1 MMNHDNFMEDQH
13 QISSYSNTV
22 EITSVP
28 LIRSDSTATVLL
40 EEVETRKNSFPK
52 RRILTPTSW
61 RSLSL
66 FLRSIQKTSG
76 QFNNNGNVLEK
87 SCEQLT
93 DDDMLFIQDIVNQ
106 CGLDDIRLNGDNLVR
121 LDSDTQ
127 LGQRTLS
134 EFLRFESFDHLMTV
148 LNASNPETRCVSEFT
163 PYLSSS
169 FSELR
174 PVSPEFHSQSYP
186 DPPSTNDIDQSN
198 TNTFDSST
206 NTLNAVEHDHAF
218 LCKRTLTTDSASSSS
233 EPKAKRT
240 KNAKNVNRAGD
251 IKTADDLNYYLER
264 RRKNNAAS
272 RVSRAVRKQKFDE
285 MDKKCDEYCKVNEQ
299 LRTKIS
305 TLEKVNASLK
315 NGLVNNFQRK

>member
-1 MMNHDNFMEDQH
+1 MNHDNFMEDQH

-22 EITSVP
+22 EVTSVP

-40 EEVETRKNSFPK
+40 EEVETRKNSFSK

-76 QFNNNGNVLEK
+76 QFNNSNNTFKISNSTNRINSFLLVPILDGDVLEK

-134 EFLRFESFDHLMTV
+134 EF
-148 LNASNPETRCVSEFT
+148 VSSIT
-163 PYLSSS
+163 
-169 FSELR
+169 
-174 PVSPEFHSQSYP
+174 
-186 DPPSTNDIDQSN
+186 
-198 TNTFDSST
+198 
-206 NTLNAVEHDHAF
+206 
-218 LCKRTLTTDSASSSS
+218 
-233 EPKAKRT
+233 
-240 KNAKNVNRAGD
+240 G
-251 IKTADDLNYYLER
+251 
-264 RRKNNAAS
+264 
-272 RVSRAVRKQKFDE
+272 
-285 MDKKCDEYCKVNEQ
+285 
-299 LRTKIS
+299 
-305 TLEKVNASLK
+305 
-315 NGLVNNFQRK
+315 